1 MPRSVGGGGES
12 GKEPVALLPPT
23 QAKQKQPARGGH
35 RDWAILFSHSLRL
48 AKNSCKVTEVRTAAA
63 SGGRAEGAGEAMRG
77 RREHSRLLE
86 MGHYVDRNIPDK
98 GINTL
103 H

>member
-63 SGGRAEGAGEAMRG
+63 LGGGGAG
-77 RREHSRLLE
+77 RRVLGKRC
-86 MGHYVDRNIPDK
+86 GAGGNIPGCWK
-98 GINTL
+98 WVTMLTEISLTRV
-103 H
+103 